1 MKRGEAWWVSFG
13 QSVGGE
19 IRKNRPAVVITNDI
33 AIVHLNRIQVVPLTT
48 NVSRVYPG
56 ETIIMVNRQPHKAMA
71 DQLTTISKSRVSNI
85 FGELSNDDIEK
96 VEAAVRLQLGLR

>member
-1 MKRGEAWWVSFG
+1 MDREQFHG
-13 QSVGGE
+13 
-19 IRKNRPAVVITNDI
+19 
-33 AIVHLNRIQVVPLTT
+33 
-48 NVSRVYPG
+48 
-56 ETIIMVNRQPHKAMA
+56 QPHKAMA